1 MTNKN
6 LPASLRGEEFVLL
19 PESFFTQAIP
29 EIEDIAELK
38 VVLCFFYLLHHKQ
51 GYHEFITHGELL
63 SYCVPVI
70 GEQGFHSGLRA
81 AIKGEVILSL
91 SKDINGRQED
101 VYFANKEAID
111 RASRGITPKQAAQ
124 PLNIFALYEQNIGLI
139 TPLVAEEL
147 KEAAKVYPAQWI
159 EEAFKEAVS
168 MNKRSWKY
176 ISRILERWAS
186 EGKDSGKYRQGIKKS
201 DADKYIKGRYGHL
214 VKR

>member
-1 MTNKN
+1 MTNKAF
-6 LPASLRGEEFVLL
+6 PASPGEQLVLL

-29 EIEDIAELK
+29 EIDDIAELK
-38 VVLCFFYLLHHKQ
+38 VILCFFYLLHHKQ
-51 GYHEFITHGELL
+51 GHREFITHEELL
-63 SYCVPVI
+63 SYCIPVI
-70 GEQGFHSGLRA
+70 GKQGFHSGLRSA
-81 AIKGEVILSL
+81 MKRGVILSL
-91 SKDINGRQED
+91 GKDVNGRREN

-111 RASRGITPKQAAQ
+111 RASHGITPKQATQ

-147 KEAAKVYPAQWI
+147 KEAVKVYPAQWI
-159 EEAFKEAVS
+159 EEAFREAVN

-186 EGKDSGKYRQGIKKS
+186 DGKDSGEYRQGIKKGS
-201 DADKYIKGRYGHL
+201 ANKYIKGRYGHL

>member
-1 MTNKN
+1 MTNKK
-6 LPASLRGEEFVLL
+6 LPVSPGGEEFILL
-19 PESFFTQAIP
+19 PESFFTQTMP
-29 EIEDIAELK
+29 EIDDIAELK

-51 GYHEFITHGELL
+51 GYHEFITHRELL
-63 SYCVPVI
+63 SHCVPVI
-70 GEQGFHSGLRA
+70 GEQKFQSGLKS
-81 AIKGEVILSL
+81 AIEKGVILSL
-91 SKDINGRQED
+91 SKDINGRQEE
-101 VYFANKEAID
+101 VYFANKEAVG
-111 RASRGITPKQAAQ
+111 RASRGVTPAQ

-159 EEAFKEAVS
+159 EEAFREAVN

-186 EGKDSGKYRQGIKKS
+186 EGKDNGEYRQGIKKGG
-201 DADKYIKGRYGHL
+201 ANKYIKGRYGHL